1 MDTVFQ
7 AADILLPEKTIDMEK
22 WSVIACDQ
30 FTSEPE
36 YWEKV
41 KANVAEHPS
50 TLDMILPEVYLG
62 HDDHEKQL
70 KTIEIFL
77 LRYVSNSLKKR
88 LSNCS
93 GVREAFKSRNS
104 FNSPASNSF

>member
-50 TLDMILPEVYLG
+50 TLDMILPEVIQG
-62 HDDHEKQL
+62 MMITK
-70 KTIEIFL
+70 
-77 LRYVSNSLKKR
+77 NSLKR
-88 LSNCS
+88 LNL
-93 GVREAFKSRNS
+93 
-104 FNSPASNSF
+104 P

>member
-50 TLDMILPEVYLG
+50 TLDMILPEVYLE

-70 KTIEIFL
+70 KTIESSMNKYLHEQVFA
-77 LRYVSNSLKKR
+77 
-88 LSNCS
+88 
-93 GVREAFKSRNS
+93 E
-104 FNSPASNSF
+104 